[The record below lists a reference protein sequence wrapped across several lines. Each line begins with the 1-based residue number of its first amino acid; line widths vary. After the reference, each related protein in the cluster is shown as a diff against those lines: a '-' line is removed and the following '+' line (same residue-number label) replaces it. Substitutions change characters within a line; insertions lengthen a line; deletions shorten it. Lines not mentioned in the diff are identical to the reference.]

1 MNYGNKFMMNEGI
14 LLLSYAYAVNGYSA
28 AAAVFGISSALF
40 AIFWHSTGRFLNNFH
55 RICSS
60 TAVQLPFI
68 LASGLSGQIGT
79 IVLLAFCNTIVSI
92 LWMESSL
99 RAIRDTMTILMIAFL
114 IFALLAITL
123 PPRLEVFLIGKPMEQ
138 ISSLLLVLL
147 IFGPLLAAYGMRMQ
161 RKLLIRPSGQ
171 MMERRNTLGL

>member
-1 MNYGNKFMMNEGI
+1 
-14 LLLSYAYAVNGYSA
+14 
-28 AAAVFGISSALF
+28 
-40 AIFWHSTGRFLNNFH
+40 
-55 RICSS
+55 
-60 TAVQLPFI
+60 
-68 LASGLSGQIGT
+68 
-79 IVLLAFCNTIVSI
+79 
-92 LWMESSL
+92 
-99 RAIRDTMTILMIAFL
+99 MTILMIAFL

-147 IFGPLLAAYGMRMQ
+147 IFGPVLAAYGMRMQ